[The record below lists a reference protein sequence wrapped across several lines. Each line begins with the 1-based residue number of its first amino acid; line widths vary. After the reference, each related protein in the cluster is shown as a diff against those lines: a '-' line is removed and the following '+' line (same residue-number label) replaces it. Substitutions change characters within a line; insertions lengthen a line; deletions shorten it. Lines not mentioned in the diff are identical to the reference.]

1 MTANELYHAGRLADA
16 VAAQTQ
22 AVKDDP
28 SNHGKRLFLFELA
41 VFSGDLDKA
50 GRQIAAVRYDDPE
63 LQMATVQYARLV
75 EGERT
80 RRRLFAEGVRPKLAG
95 TPPEHLN
102 KRLDALDLLRTGQSK
117 EATGLLKEA
126 NAAVL
131 PTARVN
137 DGSPLEIRD
146 ADDLFGSVLEVIAGN
161 DYIWLAMEQV
171 ESIALNPPRFPR
183 DLYWRPA
190 RLEAGGTTADVFLPA
205 IYPGS
210 AGATDEAIKLGRQTE
225 WIGDEENAPVRGLG
239 GRLWLVGEEPMAITE
254 WRTLTRG

>member
-75 EGERT
+75 EGERK
-80 RRRLFAEGVRPKLAG
+80 RRQLFAEGVRPKMAG
-95 TPPEHLN
+95 TPPEHVRQ
-102 KRLDALDLLRTGQSK
+102 RLDALDLLRAGQSK
-117 EATGLLKEA
+117 EAAALLIEA
-126 NAAVL
+126 NAAAL
-131 PTARVN
+131 PSMSVN
-137 DGSPLEIRD
+137 DGAPVEIRD
-146 ADDLFGSVLEVIAGN
+146 GDDLFGSVLEVIAGN

-205 IYPGS
+205 LYPGS
-210 AGATDEAIKLGRQTE
+210 AEAADDAIKLGRQTD
-225 WIGDEENAPVRGLG
+225 WIDEDDGSPVRGLG

>member
-1 MTANELYHAGRLADA
+1 MTANDLYRAGRLADA
-16 VAAQTQ
+16 LAAQTQ

-28 SNHGKRLFLFELA
+28 SNHAKRLFLFELA

-50 GRQIAAVRYDDPE
+50 GRQIAAIRYDDPE

-80 RRRLFAEGVRPKLAG
+80 RRRLFSEGVRPKVAG
-95 TPPEHLN
+95 TPPDHVG
-102 KRLDALDLLRTGQSK
+102 KRLDALDLIRTGQSEK
-117 EATGLLKEA
+117 AAALLNEA
-126 NAAVL
+126 NAAAL

-137 DGSPLEIRD
+137 DGAPAEIRD

-171 ESIALNPPRFPR
+171 ESIAVNPPRFPR

-205 IYPGS
+205 LYPGS
-210 AGATDEAIKLGRQTE
+210 ADAADDAIKLGRQTD
-225 WIGDEENAPVRGLG
+225 WIGEEGQAPVRGLG